1 MVLICRQGINIG
13 SVTSSR
19 RLDSLSVIIS
29 SNGGKLHFN
38 AAIGIFCFIIL
49 ILLLYA
55 GLDLAA
61 VNWREA
67 NLNNCP
73 YVRFNS

>member
-29 SNGGKLHFN
+29 SKLHFN
-38 AAIGIFCFIIL
+38 AAIGIVCFIIL